1 MEARIPLNIPNHI
14 ALERRPPMLPRSLFL
29 LAIHAVLALGVASA
43 EPKAYVVE
51 KYPVKCAPDG
61 FATLGA

>member
-1 MEARIPLNIPNHI
+1 
-14 ALERRPPMLPRSLFL
+14 MLPRSLFL

-61 FATLGA
+61 FATLGAWPGWIVDGAVGPWKV